1 MAVRLTI
8 LPGTVFTLGESI
20 LCRDVNADSELQKAT
35 SVKTGTMTSL
45 ICALFRS
52 PRKRLGVLHLD
63 RGPTQ
68 APFTTEDFYLADAI
82 AANVSVAIETALL
95 IEKQRDEFLLERR
108 KRLEALV
115 GNDPTKRI
123 HFSSHLTGNGP
134 EVFKA
139 AEHIGLEG
147 IVRRLRVRVERG

>member
-1 MAVRLTI
+1 QPRAVSIPRPKMTGKKPFSRTLAERC
-8 LPGTVFTLGESI
+8 FTLGESI

-68 APFTTEDFYLADAI
+68 APFTQEEFFLADAI
-82 AANVSVAIETALL
+82 AAGISVAIETAML
-95 IEKQRDEFLLERR
+95 IEQQRDGFLKTLAGVARS
-108 KRLEALV
+108 LGA
-115 GNDPTKRI
+115 
-123 HFSSHLTGNGP
+123 
-134 EVFKA
+134 
-139 AEHIGLEG
+139 
-147 IVRRLRVRVERG
+147 RVPFFAGHADRV